1 MYKDHPSIKQIKE
14 KIIPD
19 SNKNQEIFSFKP
31 TTVENVK
38 KLLNDIDTKKAVGI
52 DTIPPKL
59 IKMASNF
66 LAPILTT
73 AINSGIENSVS
84 PENAKVATVSPLDKE
99 KPYKNISNFR
109 PVSLL
114 NTF

>member
-1 MYKDHPSIKQIKE
+1 M
-14 KIIPD
+14 
-19 SNKNQEIFSFKP
+19 
-31 TTVENVK
+31 K
-38 KLLNDIDTKKAVGI
+38 KLLNEIDTKKAVGI
-52 DTIPPKL
+52 DTIPPKI

-73 AINSGIENSVS
+73 AINSSIENSVF
-84 PENAKVATVSPLDKE
+84 PENAEVGTASPLDKE
-99 KPYKNISNFR
+99 KPDKNISDFR

>member
-38 KLLNDIDTKKAVGI
+38 KLNEIDTKKAVGI

-73 AINSGIENSVS
+73 AINSSIENSVF
-84 PENAKVATVSPLDKE
+84 PENAKVATV
-99 KPYKNISNFR
+99 
-109 PVSLL
+109 VH
-114 NTF
+114 